1 MLQCWPEALLVAV
14 AAAAA
19 VAEVGRLLLQEGLL
33 VGLRRLLVVLCLLRL
48 LRGLVLGEAG
58 LSALPLVGF
67 HSQASPAEC
76 L

>member
-1 MLQCWPEALLVAV
+1 MVV

-33 VGLRRLLVVLCLLRL
+33 VVLRRLLAVLCLLCL
-48 LRGLVLGEAG
+48 LQGLVLGEAD
-58 LSALPLVGF
+58 LSVLPLVRL
-67 HSQASPAEC
+67 HSQMPSAEC